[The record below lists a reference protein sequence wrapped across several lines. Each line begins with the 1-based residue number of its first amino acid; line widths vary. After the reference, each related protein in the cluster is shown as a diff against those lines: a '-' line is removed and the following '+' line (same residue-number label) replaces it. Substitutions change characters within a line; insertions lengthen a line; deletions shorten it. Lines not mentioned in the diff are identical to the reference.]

1 MKGVIKFFEEVRSE
15 LKKVTWPSK
24 DETIRMTIVVII
36 TTIIVGAYVGIIDYG
51 LTKILGEFIQ

>member
-36 TTIIVGAYVGIIDYG
+36 TTIVVGAYVGIIDYG